1 MAAPRTWADLPTD
14 MVFEIF
20 RRVPC
25 AIDRVNMA
33 GACRPWLALLAEAPP
48 APPQLPSLLL
58 PHADGATGVY
68 CYLSGCR
75 DHNELPGR
83 RLFDSGPRHFGSY
96 DGAWSFLA
104 YGQTHG
110 HRLLNIRTGE
120 SHAAPDVL
128 EDDDDEQTHHGM
140 VILAAT
146 LSFPPD
152 NKDCV
157 AAGIVAYQPDVDA
170 PRQRHFAFWRPG
182 GEVASCHVYVA
193 PNAPPVEPGLEP
205 EDVVFHRDSFH
216 FLTQGERI
224 LECTP
229 VLGVDRDLL
238 AVVADLPRFQN
249 GGRSY
254 AEFVRARYLVESRGD
269 LLMVV
274 RFAPDPH
281 APTSSFKVFQMLE
294 QQKPDGAKGKA
305 SWCWSELDTLG
316 GRMLFVGR
324 GCSRSYEVD
333 QYLGFKD
340 GVYFLD
346 DGCFY
351 DDEMMFL
358 GDNERQYPCSDIG
371 KWSEGPPPHVNRYF
385 PEQGPSQDSPPAW
398 LLH

>member
-1 MAAPRTWADLPTD
+1 MAAPRTLADLPTD
-14 MVFEIF
+14 MVLEIF

-25 AIDRVNMA
+25 AVDRVNMA
-33 GACRPWLALLAEAPP
+33 AACRPWLALLADAPP
-48 APPQLPSLLL
+48 APPRLPSLLL

-68 CYLSGCR
+68 CYLSGRR

-83 RLFDSGPRHFGSY
+83 RLFASGPRHFGSY

-110 HRLLNIRTGE
+110 HWLLNIGTGE
-120 SHAAPDVL
+120 SLAAPDVL
-128 EDDDDEQTHHGM
+128 EDDDDEQIHHGM
-140 VILAAT
+140 V
-146 LSFPPD
+146 
-152 NKDCV
+152 
-157 AAGIVAYQPDVDA
+157 
-170 PRQRHFAFWRPG
+170 
-182 GEVASCHVYVA
+182 ASCYVYVA

-229 VLGVDRDLL
+229 VLDLDGDLL

-254 AEFVRARYLVESRGD
+254 AEFVRARYLLESRGD

-281 APTSSFKVFQMLE
+281 APTSSFKVFRMLE
-294 QQKPDGAKGKA
+294 QQKPDGAKKKA

-333 QYLGFKD
+333 QYPGFKD

-351 DDEMMFL
+351 DDEMMFR

-371 KWSEGPPPHVNRYF
+371 KWSEGPPPHVDRYF
-385 PEQGPSQDSPPAW
+385 PEQGPSQNSPPTW